1 MKVFTYVRAPDVA
14 PAVVVDITALPLTG
28 VAELADGGV
37 RIGALARNSHVAADP
52 LIRTRYPVL
61 SQAILSGASAQLRNM
76 ATIGGNLLQRTRCSY
91 FYDTASP
98 CNKRA
103 AGSGCAAI
111 GGFDRGH
118 AVLGTSDHCIATH
131 PSDLCV
137 ALAALD
143 ATVEVQSVRGVRRIP
158 LVEFHRLPG
167 DTPHLETALAPDELI
182 TAVEL
187 PALPVAA
194 TSRYRKVRDRSS
206 YAFALVSVAAVLAVR
221 DGTVTAIRLALGGVA
236 TKPWRATEAE
246 RVLRDAPAMEES
258 FRRAAEAELAT
269 AVARP
274 HNAFKIELADRVIVA
289 TLRQLL
295 AERSAT

>member
-1 MKVFTYVRAPDVA
+1 MDERQYLPVR
-14 PAVVVDITALPLTG
+14 G
-28 VAELADGGV
+28 VPEHPGC
-37 RIGALARNSHVAADP
+37 DP
-52 LIRTRYPVL
+52 R
-61 SQAILSGASAQLRNM
+61 G
-76 ATIGGNLLQRTRCSY
+76 RCSY
-91 FYDTASP
+91 FRDPASP
-98 CNKRA
+98 CNKRDP
-103 AGSGCAAI
+103 GTGCSALD
-111 GGFDRGH
+111 GVNRGH

-143 ATVEVQSVRGVRRIP
+143 ATVEVESVRGVRRIP

-167 DTPHLETALAPDELI
+167 DTPHLETALGPDELI